1 MEGFGGLG
9 VSDGNS
15 AVRKKRSNA
24 SRRPRNESAMPLD
37 YREHSS
43 LSDGSKGSSDEDN
56 GYGAVTRKKE
66 MNLNLCSSRAS
77 FFNNAE
83 SESSKNV
90 IKNEDG
96 GLLDSDEASN
106 NGSFRGSSNEQ
117 KHNGIDSKRCS
128 KGVLAPANWTSS
140 TNVGHFESISDDLD
154 NENKVKKVKLKVCG
168 VTRTIHANS
177 ISDGASAVGSS
188 TTKSS
193 HVSYAP
199 RPRQKIIQDS
209 ADNHTFTSDKG
220 TDLYRRLCKDSRNVI
235 NAGKDDSPGPEDNIY
250 AKEIGKYEPV
260 YKSKRVTRRRFI
272 DDALDEEEDNS
283 LEVQYLEKLRT
294 SRTASDYD
302 EEYKDDEE
310 RDSRKHRRIS
320 KVLKR
325 SSDRQYDL
333 DMGDYGSS
341 RLRRDAKKSRSG
353 RISDDTDY
361 VEEEYSISD
370 DEPNSKRRKP
380 RRESINSIVDNKK
393 EMTVTTRQ
401 RALQTGKDVS
411 SSLDANLIEFPNGLP
426 PAPPRKQKEKL
437 TDVEQQLK
445 KAEAA
450 QRRRMQVEK
459 AARESEAEAIRKI
472 LGQDSSR
479 KKKEDKIKKR
489 QEDRAQ
495 ERAANSMIIASDSV
509 RWVLGPSGTVVTF
522 PNEMGL
528 PTIFNSKPCNYPPPR
543 EKCAGPS
550 CTNSYKYRDSESKLP
565 LCSLQCYKADFQGIL
580 SDLQDWELSFKD
592 KDKKMKAQDSRK
604 ELSVSSSKKTEM
616 DGKDRKPAGHSST
629 MDYLSSSTPYD
640 YLRNYD
646 TITRLPNSS
655 ISDDSFAD
663 AASEKESGNEYF
675 KQKKFKEA
683 IDCYSRSI
691 ALSPTAVAYAN
702 RAMAYLKDAENDCI
716 EALNMD
722 DRYIKAYSRRATARK
737 ELGKLKECLEDA
749 EFALR
754 LEPQN
759 QEIKKQYTEAKSLY
773 EKVSISSSA
782 NVACSL
788 ILHKTSTALGNTI
801 EKMQKVEKKDAKVN
815 NHIVQPVT
823 SITQK
828 TEKPVSHNYIKPVT
842 STIQKTEVSEAQDYT
857 KASLLKAI
865 SPEALPQIF
874 KNALTVPV
882 LVDIV
887 KCIASFFREEMD
899 LAVSFLENLTKV
911 PRFNIL
917 VMCLTSTDKSDLFK
931 IWNEVFSSEATPLE
945 YAEKL
950 DSMQLPSGGGCDLKS
965 LKLTNDSTYTV
976 L

>member
-1 MEGFGGLG
+1 MSLWEDPDMFDLGGKPSIGHNDGGVMDCCSKLLIPMEGFGGLG

-24 SRRPRNESAMPLD
+24 SRRPRNESAVPLD

-77 FFNNAE
+77 FCNNAE

-140 TNVGHFESISDDLD
+140 TNVGHFESISDDFD

-235 NAGKDDSPGPEDNIY
+235 NAGKDDSPEPEDNIY

-565 LCSLQCYKADFQGIL
+565 LCSLQCYKAVHEKITFLCLLQLQLPFMARAPPTKHGRDEPLDFQGIL

-592 KDKKMKAQDSRK
+592 KDKKMKPQDSRK

-640 YLRNYD
+640 YSRNYD

-702 RAMAYLKDAENDCI
+702 RAMAYLKVKRQVYYEHCCI
-716 EALNMD
+716 
-722 DRYIKAYSRRATARK
+722 
-737 ELGKLKECLEDA
+737 
-749 EFALR
+749 
-754 LEPQN
+754 
-759 QEIKKQYTEAKSLY
+759 
-773 EKVSISSSA
+773 V
-782 NVACSL
+782 
-788 ILHKTSTALGNTI
+788 
-801 EKMQKVEKKDAKVN
+801 
-815 NHIVQPVT
+815 
-823 SITQK
+823 
-828 TEKPVSHNYIKPVT
+828 
-842 STIQKTEVSEAQDYT
+842 
-857 KASLLKAI
+857 
-865 SPEALPQIF
+865 
-874 KNALTVPV
+874 
-882 LVDIV
+882 
-887 KCIASFFREEMD
+887 
-899 LAVSFLENLTKV
+899 
-911 PRFNIL
+911 
-917 VMCLTSTDKSDLFK
+917 
-931 IWNEVFSSEATPLE
+931 
-945 YAEKL
+945 
-950 DSMQLPSGGGCDLKS
+950 
-965 LKLTNDSTYTV
+965 
-976 L
+976 